1 MRNKSLVE
9 RLIEVEDNRWI
20 QLLAGLSFLT
30 VLRLLYGGWSYALV
44 IMLAMVGHELGH
56 KLVYWR
62 RKVKA
67 KILFLFPLGMVTMPV
82 NEEENEKSN
91 KLSAWNLAW
100 LAQAG
105 VVVNVAL
112 MLWGQCLMMFENNWW
127 SHLGRG
133 LVEFNGFLCLFNLLP
148 VGRLDGGLLFSLM
161 GYSLERGEKKQ
172 LSMAMVMMAG
182 MVLGMVLVPVV
193 GPEKEMIVTRLLTT
207 LGWLMIGVFFSAGV
221 WFKKRAKTNFA
232 INLGSKTMTKK
243 EVTVHFCLYMALIF
257 ISASLL
263 MNPLF

>member
-1 MRNKSLVE
+1 MKENSFVY
-9 RLIEVEDNRWI
+9 RLIKFQDHGWM

-30 VLRLLYGGWSYALV
+30 ILRLLYDGWNYALV
-44 IMLAMVGHELGH
+44 IMLAMIGHELGH

-62 RKVKA
+62 GKVKA

-91 KLSAWNLAW
+91 RLSAWNLAW

-105 VVVNVAL
+105 VIINVVL
-112 MLWGQCLMMFENNWW
+112 MLWGQCLVMFGNNWW
-127 SHLGRG
+127 SHLGKG

-148 VGRLDGGLLFSLM
+148 VGGLDGGLLFSLM
-161 GYSLERGEKKQ
+161 GYSLKKGEKKQ
-172 LSMAMVMMAG
+172 LSMAMVAMAG
-182 MVLGMVLVPVV
+182 IVLGMVLVPVV
-193 GPEKEMIVTRLLTT
+193 GLKKEMIMMRLLAT
-207 LGWLMIGVFFSAGV
+207 LGWLVLGMFFSAGV
-221 WFKKRAKTNFA
+221 WFKKGVKTNFM
-232 INLGSKTMTKK
+232 IDLDSKTMTRK
-243 EVTVHFCLYMALIF
+243 EVAVHFSLYMALIF